1 MSRARVRQDS
11 YVRPQSFTVAPD
23 HLEKL
28 DEMKEETG
36 LSRSEIVRRLIE
48 AADVEAVE
56 SPAA

>member
-1 MSRARVRQDS
+1 MATPRVRADV
-11 YVRPQSFTVAPD
+11 YVRPQSFTVAPQ

-28 DEMKEETG
+28 DEMKGETG

-48 AADVEAVE
+48 AATPEAVE